1 MQKSNAIPIRHASAN
16 DEWMQG
22 LDDAAVRRIK
32 DAARENIDLLRKGVR
47 QCIHIAVESSED
59 VAATMIDYAIRLN
72 GQAKEAIRRYGSAA
86 ERWQRLR

>member
-32 DAARENIDLLRKGVR
+32 DAARENIDLL
-47 QCIHIAVESSED
+47 
-59 VAATMIDYAIRLN
+59 
-72 GQAKEAIRRYGSAA
+72 
-86 ERWQRLR
+86 